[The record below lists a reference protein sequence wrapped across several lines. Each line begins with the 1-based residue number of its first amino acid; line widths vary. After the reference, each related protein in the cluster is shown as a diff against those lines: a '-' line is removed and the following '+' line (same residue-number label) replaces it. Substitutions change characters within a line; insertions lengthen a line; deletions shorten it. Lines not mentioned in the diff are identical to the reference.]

1 MKRTLLLLLTVILS
15 TVAMAE
21 NVTSEQALEQA
32 RNFIQKREADG
43 SRPRRGASAA
53 QQLSPAKQV
62 SGLYVFNVANNGGF
76 VIVSN
81 DDVAIPILGY
91 SDSGSIDPDNMPEN
105 MKAWLQGYADEIAWA
120 KEHNVT
126 KIVYDSP
133 YAKTNATR
141 RSGTAVKNPIAPLV
155 QTIWDQG
162 DPYNNLCP
170 EYDSKKSYTGC
181 VATAMAQCMYLT
193 EKRVG
198 STTTNTTA
206 EIPGYTTKTRGL
218 TVDAIAAGTPINWDK
233 MRTAYSAGDTD
244 EGATAIAQLMLYCG
258 TSVLMDYYADNF
270 GSSGSNTYLVADA
283 LKNYFDYNSTTTYV
297 QRSFYAY
304 ANWIELM
311 YHELSLGRVICY
323 GGQSSGG
330 GHEFLI
336 DGYESEDYFHVNW
349 GWSGYGNDYF
359 KLSALDPESQGI
371 GGSSSTDGY
380 HYGQDAVIG
389 IQKSTED
396 LGAIASVP
404 TTTVNL
410 ALNGVTFS
418 DSPTQFSEVTVNIDL
433 KNNSADVYDGDI
445 GIRLFYEDSGIWYWI
460 EDIASDFVI
469 PANAASKTIQ
479 LTFTPSS
486 YGTYGVYV
494 YRPAEIPGY
503 VYWIGYTN
511 DDPPTSVEVAAA
523 SGDNSQT
530 LTISDFSIDSPADL
544 SLMGTST
551 LYGTTLKGSITLKNS
566 STETAYFGAARW
578 QIVNS
583 SNNIVASDEER
594 NIIVGA
600 NSTKTYNVEVT
611 GLVLGE
617 TYTIYAQ
624 YVKDGYW
631 TYPKY
636 MGFDIPLKPKF
647 RPTAAIL
654 TTAADGTET
663 FVKPEGTTYDAA
675 TKAPTA
681 LAVDV
686 TGTGIT
692 TITPNANP
700 NTVYIYSGSKPSGLD
715 GKNVIKNEGGGI
727 YTAENITLTDGK
739 EFYSPVDFK
748 ATKIAFTYAND
759 RWANGTSGWNT
770 IMLPYDVTLVTAGDT
785 PIDWFHSST
794 DEGKNFWLK
803 RFSSDDGSTVYFDYV
818 SGSMEANTPYI
829 VAFPDNTWGAAWDM
843 SGKTIKF
850 IGENVIVSKGG
861 TVSSTTGANYRFIG
875 NTVQDNT
882 ANIYCINATG
892 SAFELVPSA
901 GCSPF
906 RAYFKPG
913 IFDHSVTSLSIGG
926 GTVTGISKIKDVRS
940 KKDDIYYDLNG
951 RRVLYP
957 KKGVYI
963 LNGNKVIIK

>member
-1 MKRTLLLLLTVILS
+1 M
-15 TVAMAE
+15 VAMAE

-32 RNFIQKREADG
+32 RSFIQKREASG

-53 QQLSPAKQV
+53 QQLSPARQV
-62 SGLYVFNVANNGGF
+62 SGLYVFNIVNNGGY

-81 DDVAIPILGY
+81 NDVAIPILGY

-126 KIVYDSP
+126 RVVYDSP
-133 YAKTNATR
+133 FADPNAPR

-155 QTIWDQG
+155 QTLWDQG

-170 EYDSKKSYTGC
+170 EYNSKRSYTGC
-181 VATAMAQCMYLT
+181 VATAMAQCMYFS
-193 EKRVG
+193 EKRAG

-206 EIPGYTTKTRGL
+206 EIPGYTTETRGL
-218 TVDAIAAGTPINWDK
+218 TVDAIAAGTPIYWNK
-233 MRTAYSAGDTD
+233 MRNTYSAGDTD

-258 TSVLMDYYADNF
+258 ASVQMDYYVDNA
-270 GSSGSNTYLVADA
+270 GSSGANTYPVADA
-283 LKNYFDYNSTTTYV
+283 LKNYFGYKNTTTYV

-330 GHEFLI
+330 GHEFVI
-336 DGYESEDYFHVNW
+336 DGYETEDYFHVNW
-349 GWSGYGNDYF
+349 GWSGHSNDYF
-359 KLSALDPESQGI
+359 KLSALDSDSQGI

-396 LGAIASVP
+396 LGATASVP

-410 ALNGVTFS
+410 AINGVTFS

-445 GIRLFYEDSGIWYWI
+445 GIRLFYEDSEIWYLI

-469 PANAASKTIQ
+469 PAKTDSKTIQ
-479 LTFTPSS
+479 LKFTPRYSGK
-486 YGTYGVYV
+486 YGIRV
-494 YRPAEIPGY
+494 YRPSDTPGY
-503 VYWIGYTN
+503 INFIGSLET
-511 DDPPTSVEVAAA
+511 TEVAAA
-523 SGDNSQT
+523 SGDNSQA
-530 LTISDFSIDSPADL
+530 LTISDFSLDSPVDL
-544 SLMGTST
+544 NLIGTST

-636 MGFDIPLKPKF
+636 NYMGFDITLTPKF

-700 NTVYIYSGSKPSGLD
+700 NTLYIYSGSKPSGLD
-715 GKNVIKNEGGGI
+715 GKNVIKNEGGGS

-739 EFYSPVDFK
+739 EFYSPVDFT
-748 ATKIAFTYAND
+748 ATKIEFTYAND
-759 RWANGTSGWNT
+759 RWANGTNGWNT
-770 IMLPYDVTLVTAGDT
+770 IMLPYDVTSVTADDT
-785 PIDWFHSST
+785 SIDWFHSST

-803 RFSSDDGSTVYFDYV
+803 EFSSDDGSNVYFDYV

-882 ANIYCINATG
+882 ANIYCIKADG
-892 SAFELVPSA
+892 SAFELVTSA

-913 IFDHSVTSLSIGG
+913 IFDHSVTSLGIGG
-926 GTVTGISKIKDVRS
+926 GAVTGIKEIENVRS
-940 KKDDIYYDLNG
+940 KKDDVYYDLNG

-957 KKGVYI
+957 K
-963 LNGNKVIIK
+963 NGIYVVNGKKVVIK

>member
-62 SGLYVFNVANNGGF
+62 SGLYVFNIANNGGF

-120 KEHNVT
+120 KANNVT
-126 KIVYDSP
+126 RIVYDSP
-133 YAKTNATR
+133 FADPNATR

-155 QTIWDQG
+155 KTLWDQG
-162 DPYNNLCP
+162 APYNNLCP
-170 EYDSKKSYTGC
+170 EYNSKRSYTGC
-181 VATAMAQCMYLT
+181 VATAMAQCMYFS
-193 EKRVG
+193 EKRAG

-206 EIPGYTTKTRGL
+206 EIPGYTTETRGL
-218 TVDAIAAGTPINWDK
+218 TVDAIAAGTPIYWNK
-233 MRTAYSAGDTD
+233 MRNTYSAGDTD

-258 TSVLMDYYADNF
+258 ASVQMDYYVDNA
-270 GSSGSNTYLVADA
+270 GSSGANTYPVADA
-283 LKNYFDYNSTTTYV
+283 LKNYFGYKNTTTYV

-330 GHEFLI
+330 GHEFVI
-336 DGYESEDYFHVNW
+336 DGYETEDYFHVNW
-349 GWSGYGNDYF
+349 GWSGHSNDYF
-359 KLSALDPESQGI
+359 KLSALDSDSQGI

-396 LGAIASVP
+396 LGATASVP

-410 ALNGVTFS
+410 AINGVSFS
-418 DSPTQFSEVTVNIDL
+418 DSPTQYSEVTVNIDL

-445 GIRLFYEDSGIWYWI
+445 GIRVLYYYNSEWNHIG
-460 EDIASDFVI
+460 DIASDFVI
-469 PANAASKTIQ
+469 PAKTDSKTIQ
-479 LTFTPSS
+479 LKFTPRYS
-486 YGTYGVYV
+486 GTYGIRV
-494 YRPAEIPGY
+494 YRPSDTPGY
-503 VYWIGYTN
+503 INFIGSFETK
-511 DDPPTSVEVAAA
+511 EVAAA
-523 SGDNSQT
+523 SGDPDLNLSFGMPVIT
-530 LTISDFSIDSPADL
+530 SPWDIA
-544 SLMGTST
+544 SYSPFTAN
-551 LYGTTLKGSITLKNS
+551 LYGTSLKGSLTIENNNASAYIGNVGWQLYNETQGYVVKEEFATVTLEGSASRVISIDINGLNIGDTYS
-566 STETAYFGAARW
+566 LFGLWTVSGSW
-578 QIVNS
+578 QR
-583 SNNIVASDEER
+583 AS
-594 NIIVGA
+594 
-600 NSTKTYNVEVT
+600 
-611 GLVLGE
+611 
-617 TYTIYAQ
+617 IYIQ
-624 YVKDGYW
+624 
-631 TYPKY
+631 TQP
-636 MGFDIPLKPKF
+636 
-647 RPTAAIL
+647 AIL

-663 FVKPEGTTYDAA
+663 YVKPSTTYTAKA
-675 TKAPTA
+675 TD

-700 NTVYIYSGSKPSGLD
+700 NTLYIYSGSKPSGLD

-727 YTAENITLTDGK
+727 YTAESITLTDGE
-739 EFYSPVDFK
+739 EFYSPVDFT
-748 ATKIAFTYAND
+748 ATKIEFTYVND
-759 RWANGTSGWNT
+759 RWANGTNGWNT
-770 IMLPYDVTLVTAGDT
+770 IMLPYDVTSVTADDT

-803 RFSSDDGSTVYFDYV
+803 RFSSDAGNTVYFDYV

-882 ANIYCINATG
+882 ADIYCINATG
-892 SAFELVPSA
+892 SAFVKTA

-913 IFDHSVTSLSIGG
+913 IFDHSVTSLGIGG
-926 GTVTGISKIKDVRS
+926 GAVTGIKEIENVRS
-940 KKDDIYYDLNG
+940 KKDDVYYDLNG

-957 KKGVYI
+957 KNGVYVV
-963 LNGNKVIIK
+963 NGKKVVMK